1 MKTFGILETQTLVSL
16 HLYGDETPNLES
28 IRPRDKWEQ
37 NNADA
42 PWNQENADSE
52 ADWSESIWIPPTIVP
67 LVKLPQPT
75 LDVTKEYCEP
85 KLVWFSDRVER
96 DWEIKTIPPIPPEQI
111 EEEAIRKAAKL
122 AFIEK
127 QKILYAPYIVQPE
140 NFSLA
145 TSVEDQNAFTRLLTL
160 LNIANA
166 SDNFETTIS
175 DVSNNLHT
183 LTFGRFKQIMLAY
196 GLELHNRWIQF
207 KS

>member
-1 MKTFGILETQTLVSL
+1 MKTYGITETQTLISL
-16 HLYGDETPNLES
+16 QLKEDGTPDVQSL
-28 IRPRDKWEQ
+28 RPRDKWEQ
-37 NNADA
+37 DNADA
-42 PWNQENADSE
+42 PWNQENADAE
-52 ADWSESIWIPPTIVP
+52 TDWSESIWIPPTIIP

-75 LDVTKEYCEP
+75 LDITKEYCEP

-111 EEEAIRKAAKL
+111 AEEEARKAAKL
-122 AFIEK
+122 ALIAK

-145 TSVEDQNAFTRLLTL
+145 TTVEDQNAFTRLLTL
-160 LNIANA
+160 LNTA
-166 SDNFETTIS
+166 SAPDDFETTIS